1 MGWSGRGATAPSG
14 CSSDRG
20 PARVLHGERR
30 CYSPLMLDVCLIGA
44 GRIGRVH
51 AQNLTAHPRAR
62 VRWVIDR
69 LESSARSLAEAVG
82 AHWSLNPGDGL
93 ADPQVRAVWI
103 ASPTSTHVDMIRA
116 AARAGKPIFCEKPI
130 ALALDRYDEAM
141 AEVEA
146 ADVPLFVGFNRRFD
160 PSFRRVKAELATG
173 SVGKLELVQII
184 SRDPSPPPVE
194 YLEHSGGLF
203 RDMMIHDLD
212 MASWLL
218 GDEPIEVYAVGSAL
232 VDAQIGRL
240 GDVDT
245 ALVTLRTA
253 EGVLCQISNSRRATY
268 GYDQRLEVLGS
279 KGMLR
284 AENVQPDTVS
294 RWTEDGGQLPRL
306 LDFFVERY
314 AAAYRAELDHFVR
327 ALEDPS
333 QPLLTG
339 PADGRR
345 ALRLADAAAESLESG
360 QPVRPG

>member
-1 MGWSGRGATAPSG
+1 
-14 CSSDRG
+14 
-20 PARVLHGERR
+20 
-30 CYSPLMLDVCLIGA
+30 
-44 GRIGRVH
+44 
-51 AQNLTAHPRAR
+51 
-62 VRWVIDR
+62 
-69 LESSARSLAEAVG
+69 
-82 AHWSLNPGDGL
+82 
-93 ADPQVRAVWI
+93 
-103 ASPTSTHVDMIRA
+103 
-116 AARAGKPIFCEKPI
+116 
-130 ALALDRYDEAM
+130 
-141 AEVEA
+141 
-146 ADVPLFVGFNRRFD
+146 
-160 PSFRRVKAELATG
+160 
-173 SVGKLELVQII
+173 
-184 SRDPSPPPVE
+184 
-194 YLEHSGGLF
+194 
-203 RDMMIHDLD
+203 
-212 MASWLL
+212 
-218 GDEPIEVYAVGSAL
+218 L

-327 ALEDPS
+327 AVEDPS